1 MSLIASSQLIIV
13 VGLGVSGLS
22 AARYLQKMNVRFA
35 VMDSRETPPNI
46 DHFKKEFADVLVKT
60 GPLDLDFLLN
70 AEEIILSPG
79 ISLKTPEIKAAI
91 DAGIRVVGDIELF
104 ARAVTAPVIAI
115 TGSNAKT
122 TVTTLVGEMAK
133 ASGLNVAVGGNIG
146 RPVLDLLEDNA
157 ELYVLE
163 LSSFQLET
171 TSSLEPKVATILNIS
186 EDHMDRYDSIMDYF
200 RAKQRIYWGAKNIV
214 FNRDD
219 KLTQPPIASDVN
231 YLSFGQGRSDR
242 NQFGFINNALSFE
255 FKALLD
261 ANSVQL
267 KGKHNHLNALS
278 AVAIGHAAGFDFD
291 AMFTVL
297 QNFSGLPHRCQWI
310 ACINGV
316 DYINDSK
323 ATNVGASLAAV
334 DGFGD
339 QNQKNIIL
347 IAGGEGKGAD
357 FSSLKPAVDQY
368 VKNTLLIGVD
378 AQQIADA
385 IAGETAIE
393 FASDL
398 TDAVTQAQ
406 KYAVEGDV
414 VLLSPACASF
424 DMFASFEARGECF
437 IKAVEG
443 LAP

>member
-22 AARYLQKMNVRFA
+22 AARYLQKMGKRFA
-35 VMDSRETPPNI
+35 VMDSRENPPNI
-46 DHFKKEFADVLVKT
+46 EHFKQEFADVLVKT
-60 GPLDLDFLLN
+60 GPIDLDFLLN

-79 ISLKTPEIKAAI
+79 ISLKTPEIKAAT
-91 DAGIRVVGDIELF
+91 DAGISVVGDIELF
-104 ARAVTAPVIAI
+104 AREVSAPVIAI

-133 ASGLNVAVGGNIG
+133 ASGFKVAVGGNIG
-146 RPVLDLLEDNA
+146 RPVLDLLADKA

-186 EDHMDRYDSIMDYF
+186 EDHMDRYDSLMEYF

-231 YLSFGQGRSDR
+231 YYSFGQGPSDR
-242 NQFGFINNALSFE
+242 NQFGFINNNLSFE
-255 FKALLD
+255 FKTLLD
-261 ANSVQL
+261 TASLQL

-278 AVAIGHAAGFDFD
+278 ALAIGHAAGFSLE
-291 AMFTVL
+291 AMFDVL
-297 QNFSGLPHRCQWI
+297 QNFSGLAHRCQWI
-310 ACINGV
+310 ASIDGV

-334 DGFGD
+334 AGFGD
-339 QNQKNIIL
+339 QGQKNIIL

-357 FSSLKPAVDQY
+357 FSPLKPAVDQY
-368 VKNTLLIGVD
+368 VKNTLLIGKD
-378 AQQIADA
+378 AQQIAEAIKGETTIDFANDLNDA
-385 IAGETAIE
+385 I
-393 FASDL
+393 L
-398 TDAVTQAQ
+398 QAR
-406 KYAVEGDV
+406 KYALSGDV

-424 DMFASFEARGECF
+424 DMFASFEDRGESF

-443 LAP
+443 LAS